1 MSAVVHE
8 GIAAACPDLVR
19 LAHWILDGVL
29 SRLLL
34 ARVHRTNITS
44 DDLFVIQLLIIL
56 IFVLSCEDTPILMV
70 NNR

>member
-19 LAHWILDGVL
+19 LTHWILDRVL

-34 ARVHRTNITS
+34 AGVHRTNITS
-44 DDLFVIQLLIIL
+44 NDLFVIQLLIIL
-56 IFVLSCEDTPILMV
+56 IFVLSCEDTTISMV
-70 NNR
+70 NN